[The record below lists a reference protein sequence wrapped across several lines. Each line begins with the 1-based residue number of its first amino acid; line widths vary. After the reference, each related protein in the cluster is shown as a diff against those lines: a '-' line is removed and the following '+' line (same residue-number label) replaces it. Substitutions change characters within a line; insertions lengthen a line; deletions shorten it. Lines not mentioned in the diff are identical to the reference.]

1 MNLTLKHVAV
11 AAACATTAFTAQ
23 AADTILGTSFGSG
36 NSYNTTFLGTVNA
49 AFTSAPGN
57 FQMKGQAGVTGV
69 GVSGKTTGEIDIG
82 ESITGTFS
90 QGVQIS
96 GIRLGLLFDGPEY
109 GDVNEVAQITA
120 YWQAGGSTS
129 YTLTATG
136 THTAVW
142 TGFGGNSAVSSVG
155 SGAVSGGTGAW
166 DLSNPFGNQLVSKVT
181 FTALPGMPASGCTSC
196 SNQSDYTLVSI
207 TAVPEPET
215 YAMLLAG
222 LGVMGAIAR
231 RRNATKA

>member
-11 AAACATTAFTAQ
+11 AAACAATAFTAQ

-36 NSYNTTFLGTVNA
+36 NSYSTTFLGTVNA
-49 AFTSAPGN
+49 TFTSAPGN
-57 FQMKGQAGVTGV
+57 FQTKGLDGVFGV
-69 GVSGKTTGEIDIG
+69 GVSGATTGEIDRG

-90 QGVQIS
+90 QGVQIT

-120 YWQAGGSTS
+120 YWQAGGSTN

-136 THTAVW
+136 QHTAVW
-142 TGFGGNSAVSSVG
+142 TGFGSVSSVG
-155 SGAVSGGTGAW
+155 SGAIGGGTGAW

-181 FTALPGMPASGCTSC
+181 FTALTGLPASGCTSC
-196 SNQSDYTLVSI
+196 TNQSDYTLVSI
-207 TAVPEPET
+207 SAVPEPES

-231 RRNATKA
+231 RRNAAKA